1 MCFELCF
8 ELVIYLFLIL
18 AISVSGIT
26 EVQSQDFGSGVASFG
41 KLGIQSVSNGVGG
54 GHGRY
59 LQDQTEGMIKTFAKE
74 FPAIT
79 YVYLFIN
86 AFLMAAMVEELAK
99 YFGFQMIE
107 HPDFLSDEQLQ
118 EGAEAVEAAL
128 ENKESEYED
137 DGSEDAKPDRGCATY
152 EAMGDTVATTVDAAV
167 STAAEAVGA
176 TSPRAESNLKLV
188 PAPTKTCNGRAAA
201 ITVAMVAVALG
212 FACCEN
218 LVYIFIFAPSSDLE
232 TKIGVLVLRSL
243 FPVHPLLAAIQSI
256 GVCRRDIENDKT
268 FGVGR
273 SILPAILLHGS
284 FDLVIMIASFL
295 VAVNPD
301 DEEFEERAETTSL
314 VVSFVIVLFGVAYY
328 VVQSRAQ
335 RKRLNELESGT
346 KAGLLPTATTA
357 ASDHALV

>member
-1 MCFELCF
+1 M
-8 ELVIYLFLIL
+8 
-18 AISVSGIT
+18 
-26 EVQSQDFGSGVASFG
+26 
-41 KLGIQSVSNGVGG
+41 
-54 GHGRY
+54 
-59 LQDQTEGMIKTFAKE
+59 
-74 FPAIT
+74 
-79 YVYLFIN
+79 
-86 AFLMAAMVEELAK
+86 
-99 YFGFQMIE
+99 
-107 HPDFLSDEQLQ
+107 
-118 EGAEAVEAAL
+118 
-128 ENKESEYED
+128 
-137 DGSEDAKPDRGCATY
+137 
-152 EAMGDTVATTVDAAV
+152 
-167 STAAEAVGA
+167 
-176 TSPRAESNLKLV
+176 
-188 PAPTKTCNGRAAA
+188 
-201 ITVAMVAVALG
+201 
-212 FACCEN
+212 
-218 LVYIFIFAPSSDLE
+218 YIFIFAPSSDLE

-346 KAGLLPTATTA
+346 KAGLLPTATRA